1 MPLSRFSNEQ
11 MNHGRDILLVR
22 HISFAVVTVSD
33 VAPKVLKNDA
43 LFVTIKYLIILNIFY
58 GIKQFF
64 PCRYLITITFNY
76 IDATLLTKLHL
87 LYRIRKYRNYE
98 RDKIIIA

>member
-22 HISFAVVTVSD
+22 HISFAVTVSD
-33 VAPKVLKNDA
+33 VAPRVLKNDA

-87 LYRIRKYRNYE
+87 LYRIRK
-98 RDKIIIA
+98 